1 MKEQKGAGAETTSA
15 PVDADSDGITDAYA
29 AEGYYTMDGNKVN
42 ETILTDVMMD
52 TDDDGVIDID

>member
-15 PVDADSDGITDAYA
+15 PAAADSDGITDTYA
-29 AEGYYTMDGNKVN
+29 AEDYYTMDGNKVN

>member
-1 MKEQKGAGAETTSA
+1 MGIASA
-15 PVDADSDGITDAYA
+15 LTDTEGCPV
-29 AEGYYTMDGNKVN
+29 MDGNKVN